1 MEKTNNSR
9 RELLLNKI
17 AKCEISR
24 ILKNLSL
31 PDTHKKE
38 IFEKYKRILLHVSP
52 EKVYYD
58 TEILVPLIIYL
69 YCRLHNI
76 VLDRYDLFENSRLT
90 EKILDDFVL
99 ALMDINLDDFSF
111 LK

>member
-1 MEKTNNSR
+1 MEKANNSR
-9 RELLLNKI
+9 KELLLNKI

-31 PDTHKKE
+31 PNTHKKE
-38 IFEKYKRILLHVSP
+38 IFEKYKKVLPHIGS
-52 EKVYYD
+52 EKIYSD
-58 TEILVPLIIYL
+58 PEILVPLIIYL